1 MADIS
6 SEIKNFREAA
16 YGKEVRGSMISL
28 AEKLNGVSEI
38 TEQAEKK
45 RVTAETGRVNAEK
58 KRQTDT
64 SEAIKKNNE
73 ATERANAAA
82 SSAETA
88 EEETNRATENAN
100 TKASLADAAAKKAES
115 AAKSAIDAA
124 ESADTAKA
132 EALEAAETAT
142 AEAGKATKAASN
154 ANGKAEA
161 ANTAAGKANTAADR
175 AEKAAEHAEGLVL
188 GDISEKTVTFE
199 MAAERAGVEAGD
211 SLAVAFGKLAKY
223 CADLKPHAFAAPVNN
238 LTGTNPDLALAATQG
253 REIKK
258 QIDTLNSSL
267 VVKTRNIEGAYL
279 TCNVIGCGKIVWF
292 RISDYTKITLKQGTE
307 YNLFKINEIP
317 LYTVIQKIYLSGTS
331 GFLFTISSADGQ
343 ITLQPFGADIVEGT
357 GINVS
362 EVYLSK

>member
-124 ESADTAKA
+124 ESVDTAKT
-132 EALEAAETAT
+132 EALEAAEMAT
-142 AEAGKATKAASN
+142 EEAGKATEAASN
-154 ANGKAEA
+154 ANSKASV
-161 ANTAAGKANTAADR
+161 ANTAAEKANTAAER
-175 AEKAAEHAEGLVL
+175 AENAAEHAESLVL
-188 GDISEKTVTFE
+188 GDISGKTVTFE
-199 MAAERAGVEAGD
+199 MAAKRAGVKSGD
-211 SLAVAFGKLAKY
+211 TLAVAFGKLAKY
-223 CADLKPHAFAAPVNN
+223 CTDLKSHAFEEPVRN
-238 LTGTNPDLALAATQG
+238 LATTVAGKALDATMGKQINDDLSAKYNALNSALGNKVIIDSDRNTMLVVTNQTLNFSNGTATFDAGQIATQYS
-253 REIKK
+253 K
-258 QIDTLNSSL
+258 TVLNAIVQLKNAGSAAITS
-267 VVKTRNIEGAYL
+267 A
-279 TCNVIGCGKIVWF
+279 NVSGNKV
-292 RISDYTKITLKQGTE
+292 
-307 YNLFKINEIP
+307 
-317 LYTVIQKIYLSGTS
+317 TVRCSNLSGTT
-331 GFLFTISSADGQ
+331 FTGSIAVN
-343 ITLQPFGADIVEGT
+343 ILLCMGT
-357 GINVS
+357 
-362 EVYLSK
+362 